1 MRAIYASRRQLLVDR
16 LERALPGILDVAA
29 PDSGMNLIAWLPTGS
44 DDVQVGRALEAA
56 GVDSLPLSAF
66 VLERP
71 LRPGLILGYSGIREA
86 DLDEAVA
93 RLARVL
99 RRVVGSRAHRATGA

>member
-1 MRAIYASRRQLLVDR
+1 VDR
-16 LERALPGILDVAA
+16 LEQALRGLLDVDA
-29 PDSGMNLIAWLPTGS
+29 PDCGMNLIAWLPRGS
-44 DDVQVGRALEAA
+44 DDVQVSRALEAA

-99 RRVVGSRAHRATGA
+99 RRVIGPRARRATGA